1 MSELSL
7 QDVADRLGVH
17 YMTAY
22 KYVRMG
28 RLHAEKHGASWV
40 VLEEDLERFLTK
52 PEAGEGSLA
61 SWSKDFEVLI
71 LRGDTAAGWTLIE
84 QALSAGV
91 GPELIIL
98 EVMNPALR
106 RIGEKWDQG
115 EIDVYDEH
123 LATATMRRLL
133 GRLGPT
139 LNRRGNK
146 RGRVLVAMAA
156 GEMHDL
162 GAEILSEILR
172 GAHYDVLSLGANTPP
187 QSIARAV
194 AQLNDLDAVFIG
206 ATIDVDSLIESIA
219 AVREVDPT
227 VTVLVGGGAF
237 LSGPVDGVEAD
248 GVISN
253 FHEAVET
260 LDRALGR

>member
-7 QDVADRLGVH
+7 QEVADRLGVH

-28 RLHAEKHGASWV
+28 KLHAEKHGASWV
-40 VLEEDLERFLTK
+40 VLEEDLDRFLTK

-84 QALSAGV
+84 QALAAGV
-91 GPELIIL
+91 APEQIII

-106 RIGEKWDQG
+106 RIGEKWERD
-115 EIDVYDEH
+115 EIDIYDEH

-133 GRLGPT
+133 GRLSPS

-172 GAHYDVLSLGANTPP
+172 GAHYDVLSLGANTPA

-206 ATIDVDSLIESIA
+206 ATMDTTSLVESIA
-219 AVREVDPT
+219 AVRGVDPT
-227 VTVLVGGGAF
+227 VAVIVGGGAF
-237 LSGPVDGVEAD
+237 VNGPVDGVDADAVISDFSDAVDVLD
-248 GVISN
+248 GV
-253 FHEAVET
+253 
-260 LDRALGR
+260 LGR

>member
-7 QDVADRLGVH
+7 QQVADRLGVH

-40 VLEEDLERFLTK
+40 VLEEDLERFLTR

-61 SWSKDFEVLI
+61 SWSRDFEILI
-71 LRGDTAAGWTLIE
+71 LRGDTTAGWTLVE
-84 QALSAGV
+84 QALGSGV
-91 GPELIIL
+91 GPEQVIL

-106 RIGEKWDQG
+106 RIGEKWARG

-133 GRLGPT
+133 ARLSPT

-146 RGRVLVAMAA
+146 RGRVLVAMAE

-172 GAHYDVLSLGANTPP
+172 GAHYDALSLGANTPP

-206 ATIDVDSLIESIA
+206 ATMDVTSLIASIA
-219 AVREVDPT
+219 AVRDVDPT
-227 VTVLVGGGAF
+227 VVVLVGGGAF
-237 LSGPVDGVEAD
+237 VGGPVEGVDAD
-248 GVISN
+248 AVISD
-253 FHEAVET
+253 FHDAVAI
-260 LDRALGR
+260 LDRSLGR